1 MCQFC
6 ASLSGQEFAGI
17 AENVAG
23 SSAASTAGVQIA
35 QIYVGYFNRAPD
47 PSGLSYWTDLF
58 QAGTSLA
65 AIADSF
71 AHQPEALA
79 NYSFLSNPASGGAD
93 GFVNAV
99 YSNLFNRA
107 ADAAGLA
114 YWKGELA
121 VGKPVGRMIVDIISG
136 AQGTDK
142 TIAENKASAA
152 LSYVARLGDVA
163 GESFR
168 AEDAR
173 RVIADIDANPASVR
187 NAEQPQQNLG
197 VGKGL
202 TLTILDSA
210 GALAPFEAAI
220 RQTVAAAWDM
230 WAVHFKHTAPIE
242 VEISYQ
248 RSSTNVL
255 AFAGSAIEVST
266 GEIFNGRRV
275 SQSGVG
281 AELITGIDPNGANA
295 DARITLAADL
305 SRLVFRDSQD
315 DLLPSGKLDALS
327 IFAHEFGHVL
337 GFRSMLDSSGRPT
350 NANFITNYDKYVSG
364 ISANSLKFFG
374 PNAINANDGA
384 PALANSG
391 PAHLGVGGDLMASSL
406 RSGQIKTVGVLDVA
420 VLQDLGLPVSL
431 DGFGGLA

>member
-1 MCQFC
+1 MCQLC
-6 ASLSGQEFAGI
+6 ANLSGQEFAGI
-17 AENVAG
+17 AENVAA
-23 SSAASTAGVQIA
+23 SSAASSASAQIA

-47 PSGLSYWTDLF
+47 PSGLSYWTGLL

-65 AIADSF
+65 AIAESF
-71 AHQPEALA
+71 SRQPEALT
-79 NYSFLSNPASGGAD
+79 NYSFLSNPASGGAE
-93 GFVNAV
+93 GFVNEV
-99 YSNLFNRA
+99 YTNLFNRA

-121 VGKPVGRMIVDIISG
+121 AGKPVGRTIVDIISG

-142 TIAENKASAA
+142 TVVDNKVSAA
-152 LSYVARLGDVA
+152 LSYVDRLGDVA

-168 AEDAR
+168 AGDAR
-173 RVIADIDANPASVR
+173 RVISDVDASPVSVTK
-187 NAEQPQQNLG
+187 AEQSLQNLG
-197 VGKGL
+197 IGNGL
-202 TLTILDSA
+202 TLTILDSS

-220 RQTVAAAWDM
+220 RNSVAAAWDM

-242 VEISYQ
+242 VEITYQ

-255 AFAGSAIEVST
+255 AFAGSAIEVTT

-281 AELITGIDPNGANA
+281 AELITGIDPNGTNA

-305 SRLVFRDSQD
+305 TRLVFRDSPD
-315 DLLPSGKLDALS
+315 DLLPPDKLDALS

-337 GFRSMLDSSGRPT
+337 GFRSALDSSGRPT

-364 ISANSLKFFG
+364 LSANSLKFFG
-374 PNAINANDGA
+374 PNAINANGGA

-391 PAHLGVGGDLMASSL
+391 PAHLGVGGDLMASSIGV
-406 RSGQIKTVGVLDVA
+406 GQIKTVGVLDVA

-431 DGFGGLA
+431 DGFRGFA